1 MRFTVFVFKRI
12 EKLVL
17 INILGTLEAL
27 KNKKL
32 TIDESESIIFA
43 PYTFITLKKKGVDK
57 RIIDI
62 IHEGCELEDVESL
75 CPDKLD
81 ATIESLKQRT
91 LSLLEEYEEDN
102 KQRWIQIDDVR

>member
-27 KNKKL
+27 NNKKL

-43 PYTFITLKKKGVDK
+43 PYTFITLKK
-57 RIIDI
+57 R
-62 IHEGCELEDVESL
+62 C
-75 CPDKLD
+75 
-81 ATIESLKQRT
+81 
-91 LSLLEEYEEDN
+91 
-102 KQRWIQIDDVR
+102 

>member
-27 KNKKL
+27 NNKKL

-43 PYTFITLKKKGVDK
+43 PYTFITLKKKVLIK
-57 RIIDI
+57 
-62 IHEGCELEDVESL
+62 ELLILFMKVV
-75 CPDKLD
+75 
-81 ATIESLKQRT
+81 
-91 LSLLEEYEEDN
+91 N
-102 KQRWIQIDDVR
+102 